1 MVVLRIL
8 KFEIWENTKV
18 DTKNSLLKFRA
29 IFRILSK
36 MSVIYHKKYGIND
49 LKNLQNFHNVKSILN
64 YESKTYSWA
73 KIWQK
78 YELKNS
84 SSRYS

>member
-1 MVVLRIL
+1 MIENITKISDFGGWFQL
-8 KFEIWENTKV
+8 EIWRKAKI
-18 DTKNSLLKFRA
+18 DTKNSLLKFGA
-29 IFRILSK
+29 YFD
-36 MSVIYHKKYGIND
+36 KYGING

-84 SSRYS
+84 SPRFY